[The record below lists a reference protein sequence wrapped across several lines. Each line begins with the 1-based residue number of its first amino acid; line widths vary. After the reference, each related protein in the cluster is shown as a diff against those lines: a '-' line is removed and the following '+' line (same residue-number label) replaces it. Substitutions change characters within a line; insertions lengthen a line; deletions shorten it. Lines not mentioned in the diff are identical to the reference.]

1 MYERLLVPVDG
12 SEFSEKSVTQ
22 SVALARQLGARI
34 VGFVAEP
41 TMTLPNMAVNPSA
54 YARESDAHDARTDE
68 HAKAVLAKFEA
79 AARTAEVAFHG
90 VYSRASNVE
99 QAIAQ
104 AASENE
110 CDMIVMATHGRGAL
124 GELVFGSHTKGVI
137 ARTRIPVL
145 VLH

>member
-12 SEFSEKSVTQ
+12 SEFSDKSVTQ

-68 HAKAVLAKFEA
+68 HAKAVLAKFET
-79 AARTAEVAFHG
+79 AARTAEVPFRG

-104 AASENE
+104 AATENE